1 MASKATLR
9 VVLDT
14 NALLRSISRKSAYK
28 IVLDNLHKNSYQLYI
43 TNDILLEYEEKIT
56 EFFSKETAEL
66 IIGALSLLNNVHKTD
81 VHFNLQLIDS
91 DPDDNKFVNCAFAAN
106 AHYIVSD
113 DRHFNVLHTVQF
125 PKINVISLAH
135 FKELVSNSTLL
146 TSET

>member
-106 AHYIVSD
+106 AHYLISD
-113 DRHFNVLHTVQF
+113 DRHFNILNTLQF
-125 PKINVISLAH
+125 PKINVITLAQ
-135 FKELVSNSTLL
+135 FKELL
-146 TSET
+146 SEY

>member
-1 MASKATLR
+1 MESKARLR

-14 NALLRSISRKSAYK
+14 NALLRSISRKSVYK
-28 IVLDNLHKNSYQLYI
+28 IVIDNLHKNTYQLYI

-66 IIGALSLLNNVHKTD
+66 IIGALLLLNNVHKTD

-106 AHYIVSD
+106 AHYLVSD
-113 DRHFNVLHTVQF
+113 DRHFNILSAVQF
-125 PKINVISLAH
+125 P
-135 FKELVSNSTLL
+135 
-146 TSET
+146 

>member
-1 MASKATLR
+1 MESKATLR

-14 NALLRSISRKSAYK
+14 NALLRSISRKSVYK
-28 IVLDNLHKNSYQLYI
+28 IVIDNLHKNTYQLYI

-106 AHYIVSD
+106 AHFLISD
-113 DRHFNVLHTVQF
+113 DRHFNILNTVQF
-125 PKINVISLAH
+125 PKINVITLAQ
-135 FKELVSNSTLL
+135 FKELI
-146 TSET
+146 SEY